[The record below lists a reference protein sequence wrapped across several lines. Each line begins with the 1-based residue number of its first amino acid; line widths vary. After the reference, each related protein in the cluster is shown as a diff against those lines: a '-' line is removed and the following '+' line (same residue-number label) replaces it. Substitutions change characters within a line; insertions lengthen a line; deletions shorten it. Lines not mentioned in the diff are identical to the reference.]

1 MPPSHILFDFMHCY
15 LCNGV
20 ASWEVGLLM
29 EKICTGT
36 DITREVLGIAA
47 KEAGWRGTAAS
58 GKNRPSYLPALW
70 HERLFGDSLYKGQA
84 HQTAA
89 IVPLLRYYLEEVFRP
104 STQLPTEVVSSFSRL
119 ANCVAFIRYLNNR
132 MEKISEREAKHLDE
146 LQRQH
151 QQAFVQAYP
160 DSIKPKHHIR
170 FHLPEQYLKTG
181 IFLSCEC
188 LESKHKQY
196 KSGVAQN
203 QRSTCKDFAQF
214 SSSVLQRLLQKN
226 LKLLQDKGLPF
237 WQLMPP
243 IHDASLDDKLA
254 FVTLNLT
261 TSESCYLTSGVVSK
275 TDIVLWQYTAGVVQS
290 WFYDPATGF
299 YLRCLKLDFVRDTTW
314 GTVWKLTDDNEE
326 IVLEVK
332 PQDSTWLLCSRTME
346 ALLLFAGQ
354 IAAHVATLTDES
366 RLDELEMSRE
376 GCRNLCI
383 HVGLGPHTACIGLLW
398 CSITAAQCQLNG
410 LAGHDIT
417 VESMGVKSQVMG
429 FEVLKKLN
437 YYQRFYLR
445 KELKMLESW
454 LPNWSHMVPQLIPE
468 VESVLTE
475 VFEALAMD

>member
-36 DITREVLGIAA
+36 DITREVLAITA
-47 KEAGWRGTAAS
+47 KEAGWRGTAES

-89 IVPLLRYYLEEVFRP
+89 IVPLLPYYLEEVIQP
-104 STQLPTEVVSSFSRL
+104 SNQLPTEVVSSLIRL
-119 ANCVAFIRYLNNR
+119 ANCVAFIRYLSNR

-261 TSESCYLTSGVVSK
+261 TSESPSS
-275 TDIVLWQYTAGVVQS
+275 DIFLQILV
-290 WFYDPATGF
+290 
-299 YLRCLKLDFVRDTTW
+299 
-314 GTVWKLTDDNEE
+314 
-326 IVLEVK
+326 
-332 PQDSTWLLCSRTME
+332 
-346 ALLLFAGQ
+346 ALY
-354 IAAHVATLTDES
+354 VD
-366 RLDELEMSRE
+366 
-376 GCRNLCI
+376 
-383 HVGLGPHTACIGLLW
+383 
-398 CSITAAQCQLNG
+398 
-410 LAGHDIT
+410 
-417 VESMGVKSQVMG
+417 
-429 FEVLKKLN
+429 
-437 YYQRFYLR
+437 
-445 KELKMLESW
+445 
-454 LPNWSHMVPQLIPE
+454 LP
-468 VESVLTE
+468 
-475 VFEALAMD
+475 